1 MSMSHTAR
9 SVVRAAVLTATF
21 LWAALALCLPEPRFG
36 IRSSSQ
42 DLITGPDRVT
52 AQETGAPKVLLLGVG
67 DSLMQGTMDAIN
79 NRTNIKKA
87 FLFRVSQKLRKSG
100 MPLKFVLPLLNNQEK
115 RANPQVVPT
124 NLGVDGE
131 DLFSLVGLE
140 YGKRVGSPVNFLS
153 EDYTC
158 DKLLPN
164 LFTDMHDKVLY
175 PINLRAGQPVTQL
188 DALIWHLNHRAG
200 PAVVCFWVG
209 NNDSGLAALGLG
221 GKNPEFLP
229 FPYAQIKSRLSP
241 SLQFLLDYGE
251 KRGDI
256 SFSPFT
262 PANIKR
268 NLTARKDF
276 VKQYNDVLL
285 RINSEADLAM
295 TDIFLCTFPYY
306 CDVGYLFGR
315 EDLAYYLDTD
325 SYQVP
330 QFSGRVSLL
339 TFICMYALQKSG
351 ESQTLDRILLQEDG
365 LVLSLTGA
373 GEYKAIKARIRAFNR
388 NAGSLPG
395 VHIVDTGERLNTLFT
410 EGLEVG
416 GTVLTRGWSR
426 GGAFSL
432 DGVHPGY
439 TAHAHIANLVLE
451 RMNEVLGVDAP
462 FHNLKTIMKK
472 DVYVDRDGD
481 GWVNGPSYKGFGRT
495 RILHMFKDADGD
507 SGSDHLGEARIDR
520 MEPDEVWDLI
530 SEALLEEIIDI
541 PAIRAEAIRIGCWP
555 PRKK

>member
-1 MSMSHTAR
+1 MPCIQRHLGR
-9 SVVRAAVLTATF
+9 IVILAAVFVL
-21 LWAALALCLPEPRFG
+21 AAFLCLPPPPCFSG
-36 IRSSSQ
+36 FPPGGHDQ
-42 DLITGPDRVT
+42 GKDLSTHD
-52 AQETGAPKVLLLGVG
+52 TGALKTLLLGVG
-67 DSLMQGTMDAIN
+67 DSLMQGTMDAFN
-79 NRTNIKKA
+79 NRTNIKRA
-87 FLFRVSQKLRKSG
+87 FFFRVSQKLRKSG
-100 MPLKFVLPLLNNQEK
+100 LPLKSVLPLLNNQGK
-115 RANPQVVPT
+115 RVNPQAVPT

-140 YGKRVGSPVNFLS
+140 YGRRVGSQANYPS
-153 EDYTC
+153 IDYTC
-158 DKLLPN
+158 DRLQPN

-200 PAVVCFWVG
+200 PAVVCFWIG

-229 FPYAQIKSRLSP
+229 FPYPYVRSRLSP

-262 PANIKR
+262 PANIRR

-276 VKQYNDVLL
+276 VKQLNGVLL
-285 RINSEADLAM
+285 RINSEADLSMA
-295 TDIFLCTFPYY
+295 DIFLCTYPYY
-306 CDVGYLFGR
+306 CDVGYLLGR
-315 EDLAYYLDTD
+315 EDLAYYLNTD
-325 SYQVP
+325 SYRVP

-351 ESQTLDRILLQEDG
+351 DDQALDGILLQENG

-373 GEYKAIKARIRAFNR
+373 GEYRAIKPRIRAFNR
-388 NAGSLPG
+388 IAGSQPG
-395 VHIVDTGERLNTLFT
+395 VHIVNTGERLNSLFS

-416 GTVLTRGWSR
+416 DAVLTRGWSR

-451 RMNEVLGVDAP
+451 RMNEVLGFDAP
-462 FHNLKTIMKK
+462 FHNLKSILKN

-481 GWVNGPSYKGFGRT
+481 GWVRGPSYQGVGRT
-495 RILHMFKDADGD
+495 RILHLFKDADGD
-507 SGSDHLGEARIDR
+507 TGTDAKGEAKIDR
-520 MEPDEVWDLI
+520 MDADEVWELI

-541 PAIRAEAIRIGCWP
+541 PAIHAEAVRIGCWP
-555 PRKK
+555 PRKR